1 MKRANQMFGV
11 TVQVP
16 ARGQDATPRVTVR
29 LSGSAMQRSHRRSR
43 GMLFMH
49 EVHTVR
55 GRAEDEFE
63 AAFRDGWMATL
74 GAGDE
79 ARLLWYANH
88 AHGTGPAYTVV
99 TVTAVRDGAAWERLA
114 RRIQRGDLRQWMRE
128 LDALRHDVAAKLLVA
143 LPWSPLQDVPF
154 GEIPTDGREHELSL
168 YMEDTMWP
176 YEDTFTEYIDRC
188 GEVYSKSLET
198 AESMLDIQAG
208 FQPALGSHLRREV
221 VLMQRIRQP
230 EALLNLLR
238 NEIPARY
245 RAPGTWMYE
254 ALDLRDQWT
263 SRLLRTS
270 SWSPLY

>member
-1 MKRANQMFGV
+1 
-11 TVQVP
+11 
-16 ARGQDATPRVTVR
+16 
-29 LSGSAMQRSHRRSR
+29 
-43 GMLFMH
+43 MLFMH
-49 EVHTVR
+49 EVHKVR

-176 YEDTFTEYIDRC
+176 YEDAFTEYIDRC

-198 AESMLDIQAG
+198 SESMLDIQAG

>member
-1 MKRANQMFGV
+1 MKRANQIINV

-16 ARGQDATPRVTVR
+16 AHGQDATPRVTVR
-29 LSGSAMQRSHRRSR
+29 LSGRAMQRSHRRSR

-55 GRAEDEFE
+55 GRAEDQFE

-114 RRIQRGDLRQWMRE
+114 RRIQRGDLRQWMRD

-143 LPWSPLQDVPF
+143 LPWSPLQDVPLS
-154 GEIPTDGREHELSL
+154 EIPTDGREHELSL

-176 YEDTFTEYIDRC
+176 YEDTFIEYIDRC
-188 GEVYSKSLET
+188 GEVYSKSLESS
-198 AESMLDIQAG
+198 ESMLDIQAG

-230 EALLNLLR
+230 ETLLNLLR

>member
-1 MKRANQMFGV
+1 
-11 TVQVP
+11 
-16 ARGQDATPRVTVR
+16 
-29 LSGSAMQRSHRRSR
+29 
-43 GMLFMH
+43 MLFMH

-143 LPWSPLQDVPF
+143 LPWSPLQDMPF

-198 AESMLDIQAG
+198 SESMLDIQAG

-245 RAPGTWMYE
+245 RAPGTWMHE
-254 ALDLRDQWT
+254 ALELRDQWT

>member
-1 MKRANQMFGV
+1 
-11 TVQVP
+11 
-16 ARGQDATPRVTVR
+16 
-29 LSGSAMQRSHRRSR
+29 
-43 GMLFMH
+43 MLFMH
-49 EVHTVR
+49 EVHKVR

-63 AAFRDGWMATL
+63 LSFRDGWMPTL
-74 GAGDE
+74 GNGDE

-88 AHGTGPAYTVV
+88 AHGRGPAYNVV

-114 RRIQRGDLRQWMRE
+114 RRIQTGDLRQWMRD
-128 LDALRHDVAAKLLVA
+128 LDELRHDVEAKLLMA
-143 LPWSPLQDVPF
+143 LPWSPLRDVPLD
-154 GEIPTDGREHELSL
+154 EIPTDGREHELTL

-176 YEDTFTEYIDRC
+176 YEDKFEEYIDRC
-188 GEVYSKSLET
+188 GEVYSKSLDRP
-198 AESMLDIQAG
+198 AAMLTIQAA

-221 VLMQRIRQP
+221 VLMQRILQP

-238 NEIPARY
+238 TEIPADY
-245 RAPGTWMYE
+245 RAPGSWMYD